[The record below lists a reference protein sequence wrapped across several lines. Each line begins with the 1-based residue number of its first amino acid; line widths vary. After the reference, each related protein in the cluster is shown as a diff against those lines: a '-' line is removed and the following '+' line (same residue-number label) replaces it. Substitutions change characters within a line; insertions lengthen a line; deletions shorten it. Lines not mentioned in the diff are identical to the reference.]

1 MSEHPR
7 EQEQEQDKPQAAVAL
22 KYDPAREGAPR
33 VTAKGKGLIAEQI
46 LALAREHQVHIH
58 ESPELLEVLI
68 RLELGEEIPEALY
81 RRHRRGDRFCLQ
93 SQGRVRRRGAAGRS
107 VSVR

>member
-33 VTAKGKGLIAEQI
+33 VTAKGKGLIASRFWPWPGSTRCI
-46 LALAREHQVHIH
+46 STKAR
-58 ESPELLEVLI
+58 SCW
-68 RLELGEEIPEALY
+68 R
-81 RRHRRGDRFCLQ
+81 C
-93 SQGRVRRRGAAGRS
+93 
-107 VSVR
+107 